1 MSYNVGTAGKI
12 AVFSSANYSMEYA
25 TLNLV
30 NEAENIL
37 KHVSLIKECS
47 GALVSDTVTFPT
59 GSFSYYLVGTDTSG
73 IAFNSYHMKQQV
85 TFQQPHFDYDSVLS
99 FDAHSAVEMDIDE
112 IFTLNFNFTNHWT
125 YSTYFNFTGKY
136 SSWLCQPCKTTV
148 CSCCGRWFSENR
160 DASAYYS
167 SIHQAGDSTHSERF
181 CFNLL
186 WRCSKV
192 CFKNCCNCKLLF
204 YTHNRIHFTL
214 NTF

>member
-125 YSTYFNFTGKY
+125 YSTYFNFTGNTPAGFANLVRPQYALVVAGGSVKIEMLVRIIHP
-136 SSWLCQPCKTTV
+136 SIKRGTAHTV
-148 CSCCGRWFSENR
+148 SVSASICYGDAVKSASRTVAIVSCYFTHITE
-160 DASAYYS
+160 
-167 SIHQAGDSTHSERF
+167 SILH
-181 CFNLL
+181 
-186 WRCSKV
+186 
-192 CFKNCCNCKLLF
+192 
-204 YTHNRIHFTL
+204 
-214 NTF
+214 